1 MNLDEVN
8 ARLAQISEAAADDER
23 AHSMEDELH
32 QAVLRSIADG
42 SCDNPA
48 HCAAAALTS
57 LKLDF
62 ARWCA

>member
-8 ARLAQISEAAADDER
+8 SRLAKIHENITDDER
-23 AHSMEDELH
+23 AHSMEDKLH
-32 QAVLRSIADG
+32 QDVLRSIADG

-48 HCAAAALTS
+48 HCAAAALAS

-62 ARWCA
+62 ARWYA